1 MYVLTPL
8 LSSSWETSDGQVGY
22 GISARSP
29 AVDFV
34 IHVSA
39 LHSVR
44 CICTPAA
51 KRQMYLRL
59 QGVMFFNVRD
69 GDGTARYVLLLP
81 DLVTQQTSWN
91 ACGSVWCAA
100 NARRGTGVC
109 TRRWTVHLQFTS
121 ICVHCWLLGL
131 WYTCFK
137 PLCKHRQLAAT
148 KQNCSWSILRALCA
162 TMGLKFLS

>member
-1 MYVLTPL
+1 MDVLTPL

-81 DLVTQQTSWN
+81 DLVTQQTCWN

-100 NARRGTGVC
+100 NARRVTGVC